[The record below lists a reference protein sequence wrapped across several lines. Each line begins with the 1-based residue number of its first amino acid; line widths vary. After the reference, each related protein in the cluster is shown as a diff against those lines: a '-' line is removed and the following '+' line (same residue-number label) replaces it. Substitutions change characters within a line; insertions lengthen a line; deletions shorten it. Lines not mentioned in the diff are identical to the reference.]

1 MTVLRLDGVAK
12 HIQRHLVRVVASKTA
27 VPKLYN
33 FLIRE
38 MVADREKM
46 GGRHA
51 RLLLP
56 ILICWGHK
64 TFVAL
69 LVDLVVVVNGH
80 PGCVVCDLFLM

>member
-12 HIQRHLVRVVASKTA
+12 HIQRHLVRVVARKTA
-27 VPKLYN
+27 VPELYN

-46 GGRHA
+46 GGGHA

-80 PGCVVCDLFLM
+80 PGCFVCNLFLM